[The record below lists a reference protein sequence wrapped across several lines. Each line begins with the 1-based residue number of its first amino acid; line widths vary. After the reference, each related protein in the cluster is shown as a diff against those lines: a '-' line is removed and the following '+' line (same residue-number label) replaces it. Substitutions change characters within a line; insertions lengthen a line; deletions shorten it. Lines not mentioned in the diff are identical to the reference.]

1 MRYGQAAGVAALVF
15 FMGMSGCARITTQV
29 VEKPRVDQELLG
41 NRGVLK
47 GSAPADSSPRRTTRQ
62 MLQTDIELPTAEELN
77 PWRKQPKAAA
87 APAAA
92 PTPTATPSGNWEP
105 AEEYPDHEIE
115 RPGEPEEKE
124 PAVSGESYTVQT
136 GDTLQKISQKF
147 YGTTRKWK
155 RIYNANRGVLRNSD
169 RVYPGQKLVIPSE
182 AGASSAGSEGGPDFK

>member
-87 APAAA
+87 APAPA
-92 PTPTATPSGNWEP
+92 PAPKKWESPSEYSEPELEP
-105 AEEYPDHEIE
+105 APSEVAPA
-115 RPGEPEEKE
+115 PE
-124 PAVSGESYTVQT
+124 AVSGQSYTVQT

-155 RIYNANRGVLRNSD
+155 RITNANRGVLRNSD